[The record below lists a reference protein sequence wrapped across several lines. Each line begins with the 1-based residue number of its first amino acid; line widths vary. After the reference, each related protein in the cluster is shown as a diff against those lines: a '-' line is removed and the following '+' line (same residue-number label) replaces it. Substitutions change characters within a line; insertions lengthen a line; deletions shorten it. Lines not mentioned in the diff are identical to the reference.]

1 MIVQALHGAFR
12 VSEMTAQALHGA
24 FGVSEMI
31 TQALLSDFG
40 VFYPD
45 YSRTRGV
52 KKDPGHRAD
61 CVVARDHG
69 VVLPISSLSYV

>member
-1 MIVQALHGAFR
+1 MITQALHSVFG
-12 VSEMTAQALHGA
+12 VSEMITQALLSD